1 MERKRRQKLE
11 GNFPIFPTPFDNYGD
26 IDYHSM
32 DRLIEFLL
40 WGKVD
45 GITILANASE
55 GFALSDYEKDR
66 ITSKVLE
73 AVNGR
78 VPVVVTVNHYS
89 TRIAI
94 EKARRAQQEG
104 ATAVMAMPPFFGT
117 RAADL
122 KGIYEFYCQVGE
134 SIEIPLI
141 VQDDPV
147 LSGVQ
152 LTPEYLSKMVR
163 ETPNLEYIKVESP
176 QSPYKIS
183 MIKEAVGAD
192 VSIFGGMGGITFLEE
207 LERGACGTMSSAA
220 LLELGTIYRLYRQGE
235 YSQARSL
242 FYKVLPFI
250 VFEIHLA
257 PRNIT
262 KEVLWRAGII
272 ASPAVRHPGPASYD
286 DQTRAQL
293 RRLLQDLGLRVFN
306 FSSN

>member
-1 MERKRRQKLE
+1 MECKTKQKLE
-11 GNFPIFPTPFDNYGD
+11 GNFPIFPTPFDKYGD
-26 IDYHSM
+26 VDYQSIE
-32 DRLIEFLL
+32 RLIEFLL

-55 GFALSDYEKDR
+55 GFALSDYEKDSL
-66 ITSKVLE
+66 TSRVLE
-73 AVNGR
+73 TVNGR
-78 VPVVVTVNHYS
+78 IPVVVTVNHYS
-89 TRIAI
+89 TKIAV
-94 EKARRAQQEG
+94 EKAKRAQQEG

-117 RAADL
+117 RPADL
-122 KGIYEFYCQVGE
+122 KGIYEFYRQLGE

-141 VQDDPV
+141 LQDDPV

-152 LTPEYLSKMVR
+152 LGPEYLSKMVR
-163 ETPNLEYIKVESP
+163 ETPNLEYIKLESP

-183 MIKEAVGAD
+183 MIKESVGAD

-220 LLELGTIYRLYRQGE
+220 LLELGTIYSLYRQGE
-235 YSQARSL
+235 YDQARSL

-262 KEVLWRAGII
+262 KEVLWMAGII

-293 RRLLQDLGLRVFN
+293 RRLLQSLDLRVFD
-306 FSSN
+306 FASS

>member
-1 MERKRRQKLE
+1 MDRKRGQRLE
-11 GNFPIFPTPFDNYGD
+11 GNLPIFPIPFDNYGD
-26 IDYHSM
+26 VDYHSI

-40 WGKVD
+40 WGRVD
-45 GITILANASE
+45 GITLLANASE
-55 GFALSDYEKDR
+55 GFALSDYEKDKISSR
-66 ITSKVLE
+66 VLE
-73 AVNGR
+73 AVNKR
-78 VPVVVTVNHYS
+78 IPVVVTVNHYS

-94 EKARRAQQEG
+94 EKAKRAQQEG

-117 RAADL
+117 MAADP
-122 KGIYEFYCQVGE
+122 KGIYEFYNQLGE

-141 VQDDPV
+141 LQDDQV

-163 ETPNLEYIKVESP
+163 DTPNLEYIKLESP
-176 QSPYKIS
+176 QAPYKIS
-183 MIKEAVGAD
+183 RIKELLGDA
-192 VSIFGGMGGITFLEE
+192 VSIFAGMGSITFLEA

-220 LLELGTIYRLYRQGE
+220 LLELGTIYSLYRQGE
-235 YSQARSL
+235 YNQARSL

-262 KEVLWRAGII
+262 KEVLWMARII

-293 RRLLQDLGLRVFN
+293 KRLLQDLGLRVFN